1 MLYKS
6 KVLFIYLVKIFT
18 VIKKAILSVSIALC
32 SCFSFA
38 TTLDS
43 VVSKL
48 SDVDGRYRE
57 HNCDFTNLSIDVRFV
72 PKEGRVI
79 GKETLLFS
87 PIQPEIDSV
96 YLDAPGISVKKLL
109 LDKQNTNVVF
119 ESTKEGLII
128 RFPKKKLKWE
138 EKHSIYIEYEATPR
152 RGLYFIGWN
161 DEKNLSRKQIWTQGQ
176 GIDNR
181 HWFPCYDDVDD
192 KVITETTITFDSA
205 YTVVSNGNLLSS
217 KINADGTK
225 TWHYAMTKPMAPYL
239 VMIAIDKYKWK
250 DYKSNNGVTSREYYY
265 ADQPQVEAPT
275 YQYSKEVMDWLATEI
290 GVPYQWPGYANCPVQ
305 DFMFGAM
312 ENTSAT
318 IYGDFYMQDARGNLD
333 RPYLSVN
340 AHELTHQWFGDYI
353 TEYSGTHHWLHES
366 FATYYS
372 KICLRHLL
380 GEDQYQWA
388 KHGEA
393 QSSIQADKENRFPIA
408 HTKAGTAR
416 HYPKGSFVIGM
427 LRYVVGDEVYRKSVQ
442 HYLKKHAF
450 DNVDTHD
457 FYRTF
462 QETCGINLDWFFDE
476 WIYHSGVPA
485 YDVQYD
491 AQKDKTVFYVQ
502 QTHHTDSL
510 THLFKMPIVFEVNYT
525 DGTKDS
531 VRVMIGRQSDTAYV
545 PNKSEKQI
553 AYTQFD
559 PGYNVLKSVNATKS
573 YTEWITQANKANN
586 MIDRY
591 DAMVALRDTAIDKK
605 REDLIAIFNKEKYHA
620 VKSEIVHQL
629 GTDMND
635 AKSVALMHKAL
646 KDPNFGVRRAVIDYV
661 DTIPESLL
669 ADCEVLLGD
678 SSYVTIEGTLKK
690 LVKQY
695 PKNKDKYFA
704 KVQNTLGMFKNVR
717 ITMLELK
724 SADNPDAAKDELI
737 DYTSHSYE
745 FTTRVKAAGALER
758 IYGTASEEGSR
769 RRKEAY
775 LGKTIDAA
783 HAQVLTKNLVDAIL
797 NPNTR
802 LANPAT
808 RTLKKLME
816 QNAVKETAQAYYK
829 ATTWTDWQK
838 DILKK
843 IFE

>member
-1 MLYKS
+1 M
-6 KVLFIYLVKIFT
+6 
-18 VIKKAILSVSIALC
+18 IKRSISAIAFLLLLC
-32 SCFSFA
+32 SSSYA
-38 TTLDS
+38 ITSDS
-43 VVSKL
+43 AVSKL

-57 HNCDFTNLSIDVRFV
+57 HNCDFTNLNIDVRFV
-72 PKEGRVI
+72 PKDGRVI
-79 GKETLLFS
+79 GKETLLFT

-96 YLDAPGISVKKLL
+96 YLDAPGISVKKML
-109 LDKQNTNVVF
+109 LDKQPVKYD
-119 ESTKEGLII
+119 STKDGLIV
-128 RFPKKKLKWE
+128 RFAKKLKWE
-138 EKHSIYIEYEATPR
+138 EKHSLEIQYECTPR

-239 VMIAIDKYKWK
+239 VMIAIEKYKWK
-250 DYKSNNGVTSREYYY
+250 DYKSNNGITSREYYY

-290 GVPYQWPGYANCPVQ
+290 GVPYQWPSYANCPVQ

-372 KICLRHLL
+372 KMCLRHLL

-485 YDVQYD
+485 YDVKYE

-502 QTHHTDSL
+502 QTHQTDSL
-510 THLFKMPIVFEVNYT
+510 THLFKMPIVFEVDYT

-545 PNKSEKQI
+545 PNKAGKQI
-553 AYTQFD
+553 AYTLFD
-559 PGYNVLKSVNATKS
+559 PGYNVLKTVNSTKS
-573 YTEWITQANKANN
+573 YAEWVTQANKAHN

-591 DAMVALRDTAIDKK
+591 DAVVALKDTSIDRKRD
-605 REDLIAIFNKEKYHA
+605 DLIALFNNEKYYP
-620 VKSEIVHQL
+620 VRSEIVHQMSS
-629 GTDMND
+629 DVND
-635 AKSVALMHKAL
+635 QKTLALMHKAL
-646 KDPNFGVRRAVIDYV
+646 KDPNFGVRRAVVDYV
-661 DTIPESLL
+661 DSIPESLL
-669 ADCEVLLGD
+669 TDCEVLLND
-678 SSYVTIEGTLKK
+678 SSYVTIENTLKK
-690 LVKQY
+690 LVKLY

-704 KVQNTLGMFKNVR
+704 AVQNTMGMFKNVR
-717 ITMLELK
+717 ISMLELK
-724 SADNPDAAKDELI
+724 ATDNPDAIADELI
-737 DYTSHSYE
+737 GYTSHSYE
-745 FTTRVKAAGALER
+745 FTTRVKAMSALQR
-758 IYGTASEEGSR
+758 IYGVPGEETNSR
-769 RRKEAY
+769 RRKETY
-775 LGKTIDAA
+775 LGKTIDATHA
-783 HAQVLTKNLVDAIL
+783 HVLVKNLVDAIL
-797 NPNTR
+797 NPNSR
-802 LANPAT
+802 LANPASGV
-808 RTLKKLME
+808 LKKLME
-816 QNAVKETAQAYYK
+816 RDVVKDAAQLYYK